1 MAWRRGRGGR
11 PRKADAKRRR
21 TTLLGRAP
29 EVDQGTVQLRWAK
42 RRIAAGREDLE
53 INGASVL
60 FAHDH
65 LDRAQ
70 FDTLG
75 TITEMLQRM
84 ARAWGGIG
92 GVTGLWFA
100 ITGAAVPGFVR
111 RENEMLSG
119 LSDQARRH
127 LQRACRGLDGSK
139 MLVIELAE
147 GRAPPIVLRV
157 LDRRLTV
164 ADEAILERLRASLD
178 RIGGDRRNR

>member
-1 MAWRRGRGGR
+1 
-11 PRKADAKRRR
+11 
-21 TTLLGRAP
+21 
-29 EVDQGTVQLRWAK
+29 
-42 RRIAAGREDLE
+42 
-53 INGASVL
+53 VL

-100 ITGAAVPGFVR
+100 ITGAAVPTGFVR

-119 LSDQARRH
+119 LSDQARRR

-164 ADEAILERLRASLD
+164 ADAVALERLRRGLD
-178 RIGGDRRNR
+178 DIGGERRSRG